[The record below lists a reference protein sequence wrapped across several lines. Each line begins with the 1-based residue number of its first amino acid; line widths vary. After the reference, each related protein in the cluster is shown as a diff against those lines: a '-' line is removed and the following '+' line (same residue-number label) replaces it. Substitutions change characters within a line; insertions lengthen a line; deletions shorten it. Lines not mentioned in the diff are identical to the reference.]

1 MVNAETSII
10 INRPIEEV
18 FASLTDVRNI
28 PSGLQGWWTSGKHPK
43 AP

>member
-1 MVNAETSII
+1 MINVEVSII

-18 FASLTDVRNI
+18 FTFLTDARNI
-28 PSGLQGWWTSGKHPK
+28 PSGIQGCWTSGKRPK